1 MNNVKILQRVEVV
14 EKDIG
19 YGQVPVVEPTCS
31 TGGMLGLLKELE
43 ALPQG
48 RTIQD
53 GDISSPKE
61 ARSKEVLRI
70 TLSEPTTESFPA
82 VEDGSWEKVYGSARK
97 ESAPPEQSSMGE
109 KLRVEDADIVI
120 SPSRF
125 SPLMGIDEEVADHD
139 DKEGEN
145 DVEEGEITGEAGSAK
160 PHLATGTKKTAA
172 TLHHKALKQRIVR
185 AKDLKFV
192 GRQSNP
198 KKTSV
203 RKL

>member
-1 MNNVKILQRVEVV
+1 
-14 EKDIG
+14 
-19 YGQVPVVEPTCS
+19 
-31 TGGMLGLLKELE
+31 
-43 ALPQG
+43 
-48 RTIQD
+48 
-53 GDISSPKE
+53 
-61 ARSKEVLRI
+61 
-70 TLSEPTTESFPA
+70 
-82 VEDGSWEKVYGSARK
+82 
-97 ESAPPEQSSMGE
+97 MGE